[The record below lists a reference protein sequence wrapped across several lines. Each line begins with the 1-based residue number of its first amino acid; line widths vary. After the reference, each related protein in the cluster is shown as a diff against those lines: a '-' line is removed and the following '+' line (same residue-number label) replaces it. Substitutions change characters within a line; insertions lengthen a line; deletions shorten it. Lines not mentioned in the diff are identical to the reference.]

1 MFFLIHL
8 NFQVVHRDLKLVSRI
23 SVKEASDRSLE
34 GGRVEAVGCSW
45 EELKQRDG
53 EASASKMEPQFSR
66 LKNRCFWGIFFW
78 GETLVNVGQILKMN
92 ACKTSTGTV
101 IPDLGS
107 ARFRE
112 FDIEDVMRIFVCFSV
127 S

>member
-1 MFFLIHL
+1 MGG
-8 NFQVVHRDLKLVSRI
+8 LKLLDVAGKS
-23 SVKEASDRSLE
+23 SNT
-34 GGRVEAVGCSW
+34 GGK
-45 EELKQRDG
+45 LH
-53 EASASKMEPQFSR
+53 SKMEPQFSR
-66 LKNRCFWGIFFW
+66 LKNRCFGGIFFW